1 LAQEQERI
9 ELLQEITA
17 AANENDSVEEAL
29 QIALDLICEYTEWP
43 LAHVFM
49 PDHREDGNVV
59 LSSSGIWHCDD
70 CEENESFTFFQKV
83 TEETTFTSG
92 EGWLGRVFAEG
103 TPAWSVDVLEEPDFA
118 RNHHLEGLNVRAGF
132 AFPVLVGE
140 QVVAVL
146 EFYATEAVDLDE
158 ELLEIMANIG
168 TQLGRVVE
176 REWAAKQIE
185 KSRDFYLELFENF
198 PLLIWRADKDGE
210 CDYFNQTWLA
220 FTGRR
225 LDEELEN
232 GWLESVHPDDRE
244 RRRETFQTS
253 VAERRPFT
261 LEYRLQRHDGV
272 YRWVRDHGQ
281 PFSDAAGSHA
291 GFIGACTDI
300 TEQVEA
306 TAQLKQR
313 EMLLAEAQSVAR
325 LGSWELD
332 LAAGKMRATEHIY
345 EILGVAPETFEMT
358 PTRLLALVH
367 PDDRGAARQILD
379 DSAQRTAPWDVYLR
393 IIRPDDEIRYLHIR
407 NKPLQNESGE
417 AHRIIGIAQDVTE
430 QRKLELELERSLA
443 FLAEAQRLAQVGN
456 WEYDLETEE
465 SVFSDQI
472 YHIYGLD
479 PETDTITLDKLFE
492 MVHPQ
497 DRLASRRVLRT
508 VRKEKQADTSR
519 VRTLLP
525 GGEVRYVEAYTEP
538 VLDESGEVR
547 KLRGTVQD
555 ITERE
560 ESEEKIRK
568 QVRQLSF
575 LHKLGQTVVSTLDLD
590 TVLERSLETLR
601 TLLDAEGVFVLLRT
615 GDEALYFAAADHIG
629 DKDLTGVRVSLER
642 GVAGEAIRSEK
653 PQWVTGDQAQE
664 RVFEQVEQLDHHTT
678 RSIIAIPLN
687 VWNRTIGV
695 VEAIHSDSTA
705 FAEDDVTT
713 LAAAAPWIAIAIE
726 NARLYREVETGRRR
740 YRELAE
746 ELVWAQEEER
756 RRISRDLHDDV
767 GQGMVALALQL
778 DQIQHMVDGEAAQE
792 KLEDAGALIDSIT
805 ERLRTLAYNLRPPEL
820 DTLGLHAALSSLCQ
834 KYENR
839 PNLPEIYFV
848 GEKLPRQV
856 PDGIV
861 LSFYRFL
868 QEALTNVLKH
878 AAASRVEVKLT
889 YNGEVIRLHVA
900 DNGRG
905 FDDNPD
911 NLEAI
916 SGLGLLGMQERF
928 ATLNGSLE
936 IRSRQGQGTEIVASI
951 PW

>member
-1 LAQEQERI
+1 MSREEKEKVAREIEEEPSAESGRKLLAQEQERI

-17 AANENDSVEEAL
+17 AANENDSVEEVL

-49 PDHREDGNVV
+49 PDHREDGDIV
-59 LSSSGIWHCDD
+59 LASSGIWYCDD

-185 KSRDFYLELFENF
+185 RSRDFYLELFENF
-198 PLLIWRADKDGE
+198 PLLIWRADQDGE

-232 GWLESVHPDDRE
+232 GWLENVHPDDRE
-244 RRRETFQTS
+244 RCRETFQTAI
-253 VAERRPFT
+253 AERRPFT
-261 LEYRLQRHDGV
+261 LEYRLRRHDGV

-281 PFSDAAGSHA
+281 PFSDAAGNYA

-325 LGSWELD
+325 LGSWELH

-345 EILGVAPETFEMT
+345 EILGVDPETFEMT
-358 PTRLLALVH
+358 PERLLALVH
-367 PDDRGAARQILD
+367 ADDRETARQIMD
-379 DSAQRTAPWDVYLR
+379 EGPQRTAPWDVHLR
-393 IIRPDDEIRYLHIR
+393 IIRLDGDVRYLHIR
-407 NKPLQNESGE
+407 NKPLQNESG
-417 AHRIIGIAQDVTE
+417 AVRRIIGIAQDVTE
-430 QRKLELELERSLA
+430 QRK
-443 FLAEAQRLAQVGN
+443 
-456 WEYDLETEE
+456 
-465 SVFSDQI
+465 
-472 YHIYGLD
+472 
-479 PETDTITLDKLFE
+479 
-492 MVHPQ
+492 
-497 DRLASRRVLRT
+497 
-508 VRKEKQADTSR
+508 
-519 VRTLLP
+519 
-525 GGEVRYVEAYTEP
+525 
-538 VLDESGEVR
+538 
-547 KLRGTVQD
+547 
-555 ITERE
+555 
-560 ESEEKIRK
+560 SEEKIRK
-568 QVRQLSF
+568 QVRQLAF

-590 TVLERSLETLR
+590 AVLERSMETSR
-601 TLLDAEGVFVLLRT
+601 SLLDAEGVFVLLRT
-615 GDEALYFAAADHIG
+615 GEEELYFAAADHIG
-629 DKDLTGVRVSLER
+629 DEDLTGVRVPLER

-695 VEAIHSDSTA
+695 VEAIHSEPTA
-705 FAEDDVTT
+705 FGEDDVAT

-778 DQIQHMVDGEAAQE
+778 DQIQHMVEGEAAQE
-792 KLEDAGALIDSIT
+792 KLADAGALIDSIT

-839 PNLPEIYFV
+839 ANLPEVYFV

-856 PDGIV
+856 PDGVV

-878 AAASRVEVKLT
+878 AAASRVDVKLT

-911 NLEAI
+911 NLETI